1 MKTRY
6 LGWIAAC
13 LILLSGCTLR
23 LVAPYDP
30 QTVQQAQSIERDI
43 EYLYLSMQ
51 ALPESERLYAR
62 FSEQY
67 LKIDVSVRGLERRQA
82 RREQNQ
88 ETLKQTQ
95 TLVQF
100 WQQDMKTHQQKQ
112 TLSDFLIKRRLD
124 QYKRLIDTLIR
135 GELAKQ

>member
-62 FSEQY
+62 FTEQY

-88 ETLKQTQ
+88 ETLTQAQTGAILAAGHENSSAKTNLVRFSHQASLRSVQ
-95 TLVQF
+95 TA
-100 WQQDMKTHQQKQ
+100 
-112 TLSDFLIKRRLD
+112 
-124 QYKRLIDTLIR
+124 Y
-135 GELAKQ
+135 

>member
-1 MKTRY
+1 MKTHY

-13 LILLSGCTLR
+13 LMLLSGCTLR

-43 EYLYLSMQ
+43 DYLYLSLQ
-51 ALPESERLYAR
+51 ALPESERRYR
-62 FSEQY
+62 EFSEQY
-67 LKIDVSVRGLERRQA
+67 LNIDVNVRGLERRQQ

-88 ETLKQTQ
+88 ETIKQAQ

-100 WQQDMKTHQQKQ
+100 WQQDMRAHKKKQ
-112 TLSDFLIKRRLD
+112 TLSDFLIKRRID
-124 QYKRLIDTLIR
+124 QYERLIDALIR

>member
-82 RREQNQ
+82 RREPKPRD
-88 ETLKQTQ
+88 LKTGSNTGAILAAGHENPPAKANLVRLSHQASLRSVQTA
-95 TLVQF
+95 
-100 WQQDMKTHQQKQ
+100 
-112 TLSDFLIKRRLD
+112 
-124 QYKRLIDTLIR
+124 Y
-135 GELAKQ
+135 

>member
-62 FSEQY
+62 FTEQY

-88 ETLKQTQ
+88 ETLAQAQ
-95 TLVQF
+95 TLAKF

-124 QYKRLIDTLIR
+124 QYKRLIDALIR

>member
-1 MKTRY
+1 MKNHY
-6 LGWIAAC
+6 LGWLAAC
-13 LILLSGCTLR
+13 LLLLTGCTLR
-23 LVAPYDP
+23 LVAPYDL

-43 EYLYLSMQ
+43 EFLYLSLQ
-51 ALPESERLYAR
+51 ALPENERLYSR
-62 FSEQY
+62 FADQY
-67 LKIDVSVRGLERRQA
+67 LKIDVNIRGLERRQA

-88 ETLKQTQ
+88 ETLKQAQ

-100 WQQDMKTHQQKQ
+100 WQQDMKTHQQKH

-124 QYKRLIDTLIR
+124 QYQRLIDALIR

>member
-1 MKTRY
+1 MKTHY

-30 QTVQQAQSIERDI
+30 QTVQQAQNIERNID
-43 EYLYLSMQ
+43 YLYLSMQ
-51 ALPESERLYAR
+51 ALPESERRYR
-62 FSEQY
+62 EFSDQY
-67 LKIDVSVRGLERRQA
+67 LNIDVSVRGLARRQE

-88 ETLKQTQ
+88 ESLNQAQ
-95 TLVQF
+95 ILADF
-100 WQQDMKTHQQKQ
+100 WQQDMKAHQQKQ

-124 QYKRLIDTLIR
+124 QYERLIDALIR

>member
-1 MKTRY
+1 MKTHY

-13 LILLSGCTLR
+13 LMLLSGCTLR

-43 EYLYLSMQ
+43 DYFYLSMQ
-51 ALPESERLYAR
+51 ALPESQRRYEDFAP
-62 FSEQY
+62 QY
-67 LKIDVSVRGLERRQA
+67 LNIDAGVRGLERRQQ

-88 ETLKQTQ
+88 ETIKQAQ
-95 TLVQF
+95 ILADF
-100 WQQDMKTHQQKQ
+100 WQQDMRAHKKKQ
-112 TLSDFLIKRRLD
+112 TLSDFLIKRRID
-124 QYKRLIDTLIR
+124 QYERLIDALIR